1 MPEFDLRPLSLGEIL
16 DRTFTLYRKHFLLF
30 FGIAAIPQ
38 IFVLALQLGI
48 LFLGPASRSVQAPT
62 PFAYFT
68 GTVIVVGL
76 LTFIAIMIATLF
88 AHGGTIYT
96 VSEIYLGRQI
106 TIGEALGRTRGNLG
120 FLVGVLLL
128 NGIVVVLCLILL
140 IIPGIWMACRLLICV
155 PCALI
160 EEKGPSDSLSRSFA
174 LTKGFAGRAF
184 MIYLVYFVIAL
195 VVSLLFSVPF
205 EGLILASTGNLAM
218 VRLWASIAQLG
229 STLATAITMPVILIS
244 SAIFYYDLRVRKE
257 AFDIQFMMNPELN
270 PPSPPSM
277 PSIL

>member
-1 MPEFDLRPLSLGEIL
+1 
-16 DRTFTLYRKHFLLF
+16 
-30 FGIAAIPQ
+30 
-38 IFVLALQLGI
+38 
-48 LFLGPASRSVQAPT
+48 LFLGPASQPAPA
-62 PFAYFT
+62 PFASFS
-68 GTVIVVGL
+68 GTVIVFGL

-106 TIGEALGRTRGNLG
+106 TIGEALGRTWGNLG
-120 FLVGVLLL
+120 FLVGVMML
-128 NGIVVVLCLILL
+128 NGLVVVLCAILL
-140 IIPGIWMACRLLICV
+140 IIPGIWMACRLIICV

-160 EEKGPSDSLSRSFA
+160 EEKGPRDSLSRSFA

-184 MIYLVYFVIAL
+184 MIYVVYFVIAL
-195 VVSLLFSVPF
+195 VVGLLFSVPF

-218 VRLWASIAQLG
+218 VRLWGSIAQVG
-229 STLATAITMPVILIS
+229 STIATAITMPVILIS

-257 AFDIQFMMNPELN
+257 AFDIQLMMNPELN